1 MKTVTAINF
10 PNVREEAK
18 RLNSLGALLISFDN
32 DAKPTE
38 RQTPI
43 KGRVVGFA
51 IDGEERDCILVLGP
65 YGASGRFAVRCLVA
79 SHITRIEVLGGK
91 AGIFLGFG

>member
-1 MKTVTAINF
+1 MNATTHINF
-10 PNVREEAK
+10 PNVRTDAK

-32 DAKPTE
+32 DAKPTD

-51 IDGEERDCILVLGP
+51 VDGEERDCLLVLGP
-65 YGASGRFAVRCLVA
+65 YGASGRFVVRSIVA
-79 SHITRIEVLGGK
+79 AHITRIEVLGGK
-91 AGIFLGFG
+91 PGVLLFGG